1 MLQPRASLQILE
13 FRSIMAKMFKNL
25 KSLFVIEEEDPA
37 EQQTEAPAVKP
48 STKSSPPPKTEGP
61 AAGPTVS
68 ESKAGDPGKVTQQFT
83 NVLFKAMNQNN
94 LDGFD
99 YLEYKQ
105 SLNSLKKMPM
115 DEPTRYQSAFAMAQ
129 TMGATPAGLLQ
140 TAQHYV
146 DVLKQE
152 EQKFDQ
158 AVSKQQQLQIGS
170 KEQAIN
176 KLEETIK
183 AKAEQ
188 IKRLTQEIEQ
198 HQKEREQLT
207 SEIKEAVVKVESTR
221 NDFIASYNNLVS
233 QIHEDMENIKKYLK

>member
-1 MLQPRASLQILE
+1 
-13 FRSIMAKMFKNL
+13 MFKNL

-37 EQQTEAPAVKP
+37 DQNEEKP
-48 STKSSPPPKTEGP
+48 SVRKPAAKSSPPPRTEGA
-61 AAGPTVS
+61 AAGPAVS

-129 TMGATPAGLLQ
+129 TMGATPAALLQ

-146 DVLKQE
+146 DVLKRE
-152 EQKFDQ
+152 EEKFDQ
-158 AVSKQQQLQIGS
+158 AVNKQQDLQIGS

-198 HQKEREQLT
+198 HQKERDQLKN
-207 SEIKEAVVKVESTR
+207 EIKEAVVKVESTK
-221 NDFIASYNNLVS
+221 NDFIASYNNLVG

>member
-1 MLQPRASLQILE
+1 
-13 FRSIMAKMFKNL
+13 MAKMFKNL

-37 EQQTEAPAVKP
+37 DQKEEKSSARKPAA
-48 STKSSPPPKTEGP
+48 KSSPPPQPGGA
-61 AAGPTVS
+61 AAGPAVS

-129 TMGATPAGLLQ
+129 TMGATPAALLQ

-158 AVSKQQQLQIGS
+158 AVNKQQQLQIGS

-188 IKRLTQEIEQ
+188 IKKLTQEIEQ